1 MIKPLQWLIRTTIL
15 LLVLLA
21 GPALIAACS
30 SQSGQSWRDTDRSS
44 AGIAPIS
51 GQLSTH
57 TPSRM
62 MDYMHT

>member
-1 MIKPLQWLIRTTIL
+1 MIKPLRWLIRTTVF

-44 AGIAPIS
+44 AGIAP
-51 GQLSTH
+51 L
-57 TPSRM
+57 
-62 MDYMHT
+62 